1 MVYVLMND
9 KSKKVEIPS
18 IKPALDQVASYR
30 RSGRT
35 EAPKQS
41 NFNGMLVFSL
51 VLMAIMMGVGGF
63 TLFEVRQKLDQANQV
78 LTQGQKNIRDL
89 EDRLAATG
97 TDVSKT
103 LQVIQSKQE
112 TSFSE
117 IDKLWKVAYRQN
129 RPKLEE
135 LEKQLETVRATN
147 KARDGSME
155 TVIANLLRVTTD
167 FVRLSDAM
175 VAVRQGLI
183 NDNSEM
189 TTAVSLVRGQ
199 MQDQEDLVEGNR
211 RSISSM
217 EKKVKEV
224 EEAIEV
230 IDLYR
235 QQVNQRLV
243 DLQNRI
249 QQEPNS
255 SAPN

>member
-9 KSKKVEIPS
+9 KSKRVEIPS
-18 IKPALDQVASYR
+18 IKPARDQVASYR
-30 RSGRT
+30 RGGRT

-63 TLFEVRQKLDQANQV
+63 TLFEVRQKLDQANQL

-103 LQVIQSKQE
+103 LQVIQTKQE
-112 TSFSE
+112 TTFLE

-135 LEKQLETVRATN
+135 LEKQVETVQAKSKT
-147 KARDGSME
+147 RDGSME
-155 TVIANLLRVTTD
+155 TVIANLFKVTGD
-167 FVRLSDAM
+167 FTLLSDDI

-183 NDNSEM
+183 DDNSEM

-211 RSISSM
+211 RSISSL
-217 EKKVKEV
+217 EKKVSEV
-224 EEAIEV
+224 EEAIDV
-230 IDLYR
+230 IDRYR

-243 DLQNRI
+243 DLQNKI
-249 QQEPNS
+249 QQEQD
-255 SAPN
+255 SASN

>member
-1 MVYVLMND
+1 
-9 KSKKVEIPS
+9 
-18 IKPALDQVASYR
+18 
-30 RSGRT
+30 
-35 EAPKQS
+35 
-41 NFNGMLVFSL
+41 
-51 VLMAIMMGVGGF
+51 
-63 TLFEVRQKLDQANQV
+63 
-78 LTQGQKNIRDL
+78 
-89 EDRLAATG
+89 
-97 TDVSKT
+97 
-103 LQVIQSKQE
+103 
-112 TSFSE
+112 
-117 IDKLWKVAYRQN
+117 
-129 RPKLEE
+129 
-135 LEKQLETVRATN
+135 
-147 KARDGSME
+147 
-155 TVIANLLRVTTD
+155 
-167 FVRLSDAM
+167 M